1 MAMTNEAL
9 ENEVMNL
16 RGLIIDMRDNHLH
29 TIYLKLDELNKAL
42 MSRLPAWA
50 TIIFGLMSAV
60 ISGLVVYGCMR

>member
-29 TIYLKLDELNKAL
+29 TIYKKLENINDAL
-42 MSRLPAWA
+42 MRRLPPWVSVA
-50 TIIFGLMSAV
+50 FSLMSA
-60 ISGLVVYGCMR
+60 IIAGLVVYGCMR